1 MSGLIRNASLML
13 TSILQSSPGGVFG
26 AHQPIPLFV
35 FSIARTMGRLFAWA
49 KRGSLGCIGD
59 TNPVRFWH
67 HTLIECS
74 KHREPVG
81 EHPPVHAV
89 ESRRTEVQSIDLI
102 GVMGRRD
109 LGTRKDG
116 RAWAG
121 DHARELIPFGSDSGS
136 MHGCSS

>member
-1 MSGLIRNASLML
+1 MALINL
-13 TSILQSSPGGVFG
+13 SPFLCS
-26 AHQPIPLFV
+26 PLRERWDGFLL
-35 FSIARTMGRLFAWA
+35 GQ

-74 KHREPVG
+74 KQWEPVGAG

-89 ESRRTEVQSIDLI
+89 ESRRTEFQSTDLI

-121 DHARELIPFGSDSGS
+121 DHARELIPFWSDSGS
-136 MHGCSS
+136 MHRCSS